1 MIDASASNIA
11 SSRRL
16 ADDRAVITRATPA
29 AEAIPALLELH
40 GPKLHALAM
49 RLCGHRADAD
59 DMVQEIFMQAFRKWH
74 TFKGEADPGTW
85 LYAIAARS
93 CKARTRRK
101 GGIDR
106 RMPAV
111 SQLMPWRETTVME
124 AAAAPEGEED
134 PAERNEAVARVQS
147 EIARLPEFL
156 RLPLVLKEVMGM
168 SVEDTA
174 TAMSLAANT
183 VKTRLH
189 RARLAL
195 RKAMTA
201 KAPAVAA
208 PAPIYERQVCLDLLK
223 AKMDAMDRGG
233 ILAGFKVPQADV
245 CARCR
250 AVFRE
255 LDIVQDACTHMG
267 EGPMPARLRGAI
279 LKAIRE
285 RDKLEQGATATPRR
299 GRRPVGASAT
309 KPRALARSR
318 RR

>member
-1 MIDASASNIA
+1 MIDASTSNIA

-16 ADDRAVITRATPA
+16 ADDRSMITRAAPA

-59 DMVQEIFMQAFRKWH
+59 DMVQEVFMQAFRKWH

-111 SQLMPWRETTVME
+111 SQLMPWRETTVMD

-156 RLPLVLKEVMGM
+156 RLPLVLKEVIGM

-174 TAMSLAANT
+174 TAMCLAENT

-201 KAPAVAA
+201 KAAAVDA
-208 PAPIYERQVCLDLLK
+208 PAPIYEKQVCLDLLK

-233 ILAGFKVPQADV
+233 VSAGFKVPQADV

-267 EGPMPARLRGAI
+267 EGSMPARLRGAI

-285 RDKLEQGATATPRR
+285 RDKSEQGATETPRR

-309 KPRALARSR
+309 KPRASARSR